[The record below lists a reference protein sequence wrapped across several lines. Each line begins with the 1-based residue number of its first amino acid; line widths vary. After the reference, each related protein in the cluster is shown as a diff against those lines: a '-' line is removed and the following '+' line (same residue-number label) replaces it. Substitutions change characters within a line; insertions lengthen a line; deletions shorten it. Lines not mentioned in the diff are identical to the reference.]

1 MRIRHVLSRDRY
13 AWNEF
18 VLQASGSPILQ
29 AYEWGNI
36 KSGAGWEPIRIA
48 IEDDDGTIIA
58 GISMLKRR
66 APALGCIFYAPRGP
80 VLDFQNDGALN
91 LLLTAI
97 ALEAKKH
104 KAIYLKIDP
113 EILEEDEK
121 AIESLKKRGFIPKR
135 KQVQPRTSFHVDLTR
150 DLPDILASF
159 AEKTRYNIRLS
170 EKKGVTVTDA
180 STEEGVQTFYKIYE
194 ETAKRERFLIH
205 PLSYYQKVRSFLIDK
220 GYGKVF
226 LAYYKNE
233 PIAGIFI
240 FSFGE
245 RVWYMYG
252 ASKSSHRN
260 IMPNHALHWHVMTW
274 AKKKG
279 YKVYD
284 LWGIPSSPTERHPLY
299 GVYRFKKGF
308 NGKLVKLIGAYDLPF
323 NKVLY
328 HFLDKSITFWQ
339 GLRGL
344 IKKGRIEDSL
354 SE

>member
-1 MRIRHVLSRDRY
+1 M
-13 AWNEF
+13 
-18 VLQASGSPILQ
+18 
-29 AYEWGNI
+29 
-36 KSGAGWEPIRIA
+36 
-48 IEDDDGTIIA
+48 
-58 GISMLKRR
+58 
-66 APALGCIFYAPRGP
+66 
-80 VLDFQNDGALN
+80 
-91 LLLTAI
+91 
-97 ALEAKKH
+97 
-104 KAIYLKIDP
+104 
-113 EILEEDEK
+113 
-121 AIESLKKRGFIPKR
+121 
-135 KQVQPRTSFHVDLTR
+135 QPRTSFHVDLTR

-170 EKKGVTVTDA
+170 QKKGVTVTDA
-180 STEEGVQTFYKIYE
+180 STEKGVQTFYKIYE

-205 PLSYYQKVRSFLIDK
+205 PLSYYQKVRSSLIDK

-226 LAYYKNE
+226 LAYYGSE

-260 IMPNHALHWHVMTW
+260 IMPNHALHWHAMTW

-284 LWGIPSSPTERHPLY
+284 LWGVPSNPTKGHPLY

-323 NKVLY
+323 NKILY
-328 HFLDKSITFWQ
+328 YFLDKGIAFWQ

-344 IKKGRIEDSL
+344 IKKGKIEDSL